1 MATTYIKAP
10 AGFPRRYIIISA
22 DEQGITELGFDDTAP
37 AQTDS
42 DNPHIRQCIHE
53 LDEYFARKRQDF
65 SVKLNPHGTEFQTR
79 CGRSYQLFRLR
90 SPGLIKIWR

>member
-42 DNPHIRQCIHE
+42 DNRIS
-53 LDEYFARKRQDF
+53 D
-65 SVKLNPHGTEFQTR
+65 SVFMSWMNI
-79 CGRSYQLFRLR
+79 
-90 SPGLIKIWR
+90 SPGNGRISV